1 MTNRQN
7 KTLIGTKVNLAD
19 YFKNPA
25 SPRQKQYET
34 IRAIAID
41 GESVEDAAKRYG
53 YKASTVYSLLRD
65 AKAGRIELFPAVKK
79 GPQRTRTN
87 PDVRD
92 KIIEHRKMRL
102 SSPDIQNRL
111 AEDTINISSRTIERI
126 LRDAGFEKLKRRTN
140 KELGITTKNKIIP
153 DRSEH
158 LKFSELDPFNIDCPS
173 VGCFFFIP
181 YILESGIIDIVKECE
196 MPDSGD
202 IDSTQACL
210 SMLLLKLM
218 GRKRL
223 SHIGSY
229 DREPG
234 LGIFAGLNVLPKPT
248 YMNTYS
254 CRCSESQVTDLQSK
268 AITRLKKTYPD
279 FYSSD
284 YINLDFHSIPH
295 FGDESEMEKVWCGA
309 RGKTMKGANSV
320 FAQDSQSN
328 AILYTRA
335 DILRNEEADEIKKFV
350 TYWKNINGS
359 VNETLVFDC
368 KFTAYRVLGE
378 LEEDKIKFITLRKRY
393 AKLIENTLALPS
405 DEWEK
410 IHLSIPKRKYKNV
423 SVHESE
429 VKLKDCSDT
438 FRQIVVKD
446 HGRSKPTFIITNNWD
461 LPMKDILEVYARRWR
476 VENKLAELVAF
487 FNLNALSSPIMI
499 RIHFDIFWSL
509 IADTLYHRFAQ
520 DLRRFETNIAP
531 TIFRKFIDMPGRI
544 VYDGN
549 KFSIKIRKRAHTPI
563 LKEVKKLQKPFQVP
577 WLSGK
582 TVEIVWTA

>member
-1 MTNRQN
+1 MTNRHN
-7 KTLIGTKVNLAD
+7 KTLITTEVDLDD
-19 YFKNPA
+19 YFKKPA

-41 GESVEDAAKRYG
+41 GYSVEDTAKRYG
-53 YKASTVYSLLRD
+53 YKACTVYSLLRD
-65 AKAGRIELFPAVKK
+65 ARAGKIDLFPAVKK
-79 GPQRTRTN
+79 GPQQKRTN
-87 PDVRD
+87 QDVRD
-92 KIIEHRKMRL
+92 KIIEFRKMRL
-102 SSPDIQNRL
+102 STPDICERL
-111 AEDTINISSRTIERI
+111 AEDTIKISSRTVERI
-126 LRDAGFEKLKRRTN
+126 LKDAGFGKLKRRTN
-140 KELGITTKNKIIP
+140 KELGITLKNEIIP

-158 LKFSELDPFNIDCPS
+158 LDFLKLEPFDIDCPFA
-173 VGCFFFIP
+173 GCFFFIP
-181 YILESGIIDIVKECE
+181 YILESGVIDLLKECE
-196 MPDSGD
+196 LPDSSD
-202 IDSTQACL
+202 IGSIQAGL

-254 CRCSESQVTDLQSK
+254 CRCSESQVMKLQSK
-268 AITRLKKTYPD
+268 AVAGLKKKYPD
-279 FYSSD
+279 LYCSD

-295 FGDESEMEKVWCGA
+295 CGDESEMEKVWCGS
-309 RGKTMKGANSV
+309 RGKTMKGANTV
-320 FAQDSQSN
+320 FVQDSQSN
-328 AILYTRA
+328 TILYTRA
-335 DILRNEEADEIKKFV
+335 DILRNEETKEVKKFV
-350 TYWKNINGS
+350 AYWKKINGR

-368 KFTAYRVLGE
+368 KFTAYKVLDE
-378 LEEDKIKFITLRKRY
+378 LEDDKIKFITLRKRS
-393 AKLIENTLALPS
+393 AKLIKDTLDLPANN
-405 DEWEK
+405 WKK
-410 IHLSIPKRKYKNV
+410 IHISIPKRKYKNV

-429 VKLKDCSDT
+429 VKLKDCRNT
-438 FRQIVVKD
+438 FRQIAVKD
-446 HGRSKPTFIITNNWD
+446 HGRNNPTFIITNNKD
-461 LPMKDILEVYARRWR
+461 LPMKDILEVYAKRWR
-476 VENKLAELVAF
+476 IENKLAELVAF

-499 RIHFDIFWSL
+499 RIHFDILWTL

-520 DLRRFETNIAP
+520 DLRRFEKNIAP
-531 TIFRKFIDMPGRI
+531 TIFRKFIDMPGRV

-563 LKEVKKLQKPFQVP
+563 LKEVEKLQKPFQVP